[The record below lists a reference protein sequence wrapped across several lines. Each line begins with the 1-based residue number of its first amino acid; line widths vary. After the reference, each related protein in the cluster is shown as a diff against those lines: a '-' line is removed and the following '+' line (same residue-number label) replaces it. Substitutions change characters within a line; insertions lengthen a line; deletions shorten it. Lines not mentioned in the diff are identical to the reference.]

1 LLVRFLP
8 SVKFFFAFLLR
19 LLLCIVGLGMKN
31 ILCFGDSNT
40 WGYRPDGSGRF
51 EWEVRWP
58 GILQKE
64 LSGFARV
71 IEEGLNARTTVI
83 DDHVEGVSVCRNGS
97 RHLPILLE
105 THRPLDLV
113 TIFLGIN
120 DLKRRFDAAPFDIAQ
135 GAGELVGIVK
145 RSLAGPDGKAPQV
158 LLISP
163 PPVKVLTAL
172 AGLFEGAIA
181 KSAELASQFAWQ
193 AGRSGCHFLDAG
205 TIVSLSPLDGIH
217 LDEEA
222 HRALGAKVAEIVR
235 NILSQ

>member
-1 LLVRFLP
+1 
-8 SVKFFFAFLLR
+8 
-19 LLLCIVGLGMKN
+19 MKT

-51 EWEVRWP
+51 EWDVRWT
-58 GILQKE
+58 GVLQKE

-113 TIFLGIN
+113 TIFLGVN
-120 DLKRRFDAAPFDIAQ
+120 DLKRRFDAGPFDIAQ
-135 GAGELVGIVK
+135 GANELVGIVR
-145 RSLAGPDGKAPQV
+145 RSLAGPDGEAPLV
-158 LLISP
+158 LLICP
-163 PPVKVLTAL
+163 PPVKVLSAL
-172 AGLFEGAIA
+172 AGLFEGAVT
-181 KSAELASQFAWQ
+181 KSAELPGHFAWFT
-193 AGRSGCHFLDAG
+193 ARSGCHFLDAG

-222 HRALGAKVAEIVR
+222 HTALGTKVAEMAR
-235 NILSQ
+235 NILSR